1 MAAVADI
8 ALAVDVA
15 VRLLLQV
22 VPLLLLL
29 MRCVGSQQGRGQLLV
44 HWSFVI
50 RAICDSCQLATAL
63 SSVRRIG
70 YAAHCQ

>member
-22 VPLLLLL
+22 VPLLPLL
-29 MRCVGSQQGRGQLLV
+29 MRWLLV

-50 RAICDSCQLATAL
+50 RAIDSYQLATAL

-70 YAAHCQ
+70 SAAHCQ

>member
-22 VPLLLLL
+22 VPLLPLL
-29 MRCVGSQQGRGQLLV
+29 MRWLLV

-50 RAICDSCQLATAL
+50 RAICDSYQLATAL

-70 YAAHCQ
+70 SAAHCQ